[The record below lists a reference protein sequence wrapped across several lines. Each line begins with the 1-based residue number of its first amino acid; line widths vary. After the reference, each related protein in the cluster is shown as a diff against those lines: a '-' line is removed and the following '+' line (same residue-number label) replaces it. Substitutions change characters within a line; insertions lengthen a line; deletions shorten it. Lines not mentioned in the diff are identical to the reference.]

1 MPLIPNPASTVIEH
15 VLQYRN
21 HRHDV
26 IAANVANSNTPGYRS
41 FDLVL
46 NETLASNPTLGLA
59 RTDSRHITPA
69 SVSLSVGT
77 QTTRSS
83 APGRLDGNNV
93 SLESEFLKLTE
104 NRIMYQ
110 TAFEIR
116 DKLGSLSR
124 AAREVR

>member
-1 MPLIPNPASTVIEH
+1 MPLIPNPASKIFDH
-15 VLQYRN
+15 ILQFRN

-26 IAANVANSNTPGYRS
+26 LAANVANANTPGYRS

-46 NETLASNPTLGLA
+46 NQTLRANASLPLKRSDA
-59 RTDSRHITPA
+59 RHISP
-69 SVSLSVGT
+69 VSSSQTVGT
-77 QTTRSS
+77 ETVQSR

-93 SLESEFLKLTE
+93 SLENEFLKLTE

-116 DKLGSLSR
+116 DKLGALSR
-124 AAREVR
+124 TARELR